1 MAVLGQVTHSSVG
14 RGRLAAARFADK
26 TIGLARLNLEG
37 HTTQNRARNTAYVIG
52 DMKIVEFECERS
64 RGGLCGAQSSIT
76 SWRRSAIKLTA
87 ITRLAIA
94 NAGKTVTH
102 Q

>member
-1 MAVLGQVTHSSVG
+1 MTVLGQVAHGSVG
-14 RGRLAAARFADK
+14 RGRLAAARFADE
-26 TIGLARLNLEG
+26 TVGLARLDLEG
-37 HTTQNRARNTAYVIG
+37 HPAQNRAWDATDFIG

-64 RGGLCGAQSSIT
+64 GRGLCGTQSSIT